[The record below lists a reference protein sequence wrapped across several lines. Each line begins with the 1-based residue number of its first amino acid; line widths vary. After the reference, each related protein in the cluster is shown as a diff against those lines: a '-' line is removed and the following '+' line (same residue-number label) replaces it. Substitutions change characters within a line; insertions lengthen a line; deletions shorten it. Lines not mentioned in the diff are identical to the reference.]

1 MISGIDNFQTFQ
13 YNGRR
18 LSEFGAVIT
27 QRPTIVTA
35 ERDISFNEIPY
46 RNGDVIQD
54 NGRYKNVVL
63 KIKIRAVPSYC
74 DMDFQTWCYSI
85 TEWLNTAKDYVIY
98 RDSYNPGYFRYG
110 FVTHI
115 SEFVA
120 VHKDVYE
127 TEIEIE
133 CKPFLYRDSGLNPI
147 TMIMPSE
154 AYASEGTLFNPE
166 NWESDPVITITGS
179 GTFQIVFGNALLTA
193 DVTTKMVIDKPN
205 ENVTNALGNPCN
217 DKITSIRLPNLT
229 VGANTVHIT
238 RVSGTGAVTIEI
250 IPNWRRL

>member
-127 TEIEIE
+127 TEIEIT

-147 TMIMPSE
+147 VLSMTMPYVG
-154 AYASEGTLFNPE
+154 AEGTLTNPE
-166 NWESDPVITITGS
+166 KWESEPVITMTGT
-179 GTFQIVFGNALLTA
+179 GTYNIVFGNTPMIAE
-193 DVTTKMVIDKPN
+193 VTGKMVIDKPN
-205 ENVTNALGNPCN
+205 ENVTNGSGVACN
-217 DKITSIRLPNLT
+217 DKITSIRLPYFK
-229 VGANTVHIT
+229 VGDTLISVT
-238 RVSGTGAVTIEI
+238 RTSGNADFMMEI